1 MLGTSAFFAFK
12 GAGLVSP
19 WTELA
24 FGLDSAIF
32 KGGTPMKRLGWEIGK
47 PKSPVELNWF
57 SFMVS

>member
-1 MLGTSAFFAFK
+1 MSWPR